1 MAEEVKLYSRYEDVN
16 TYLKL
21 FDDNTGILLSN
32 SNYTRRKLSED
43 QSSIQA
49 IDFEGGPTL
58 NVGDKIIDELN
69 KIKTIKVCYYV
80 EFE

>member
-1 MAEEVKLYSRYEDVN
+1 MAEEVKLYSRYKDVN

-49 IDFEGGPTL
+49 IDFEGGPML